1 MCFTQEQC
9 PICGYANAL
18 EDTVNGGDDY
28 IYDCGNCGRYCIP
41 VPCARV
47 YAQDGGDEDIANDLK
62 NRDFDEYPVFTFKCS
77 DESRPTLASEFFY
90 DLKKGRPTKQ

>member
-47 YAQDGGDEDIANDLK
+47 YAQIGGSEGIAHDLK
-62 NRDFDEYPVFTFKCS
+62 NRDFDEYPVFTFECCDK
-77 DESRPTLASEFFY
+77 SRPARASHFSY
-90 DLKKGRPTKQ
+90 RLKKG